1 MYQKIKIMVFLFQK
15 KGNFWSISQKGHFIK
30 HKHFISEVCSGT
42 SLGTWLTSCVFTA
55 NPQLLQFFTSWQYL
69 SDGSGLGL
77 SPKPARPRRF
87 LGGPSPPEA
96 RSSKPESPAGFFGP
110 KIGRFSANFWPNLG
124 KIMAFFITKKFSIC
138 FWPEIGQNRP
148 ILGQFLANFWPNLC
162 KIMALFITKKFSNFF
177 WLEIGQNRPIF
188 GQFPAEFEP

>member
-1 MYQKIKIMVFLFQK
+1 M
-15 KGNFWSISQKGHFIK
+15 HFIFDFYYK
-30 HKHFISEVCSGT
+30 YFLLLAYEIHQKT
-42 SLGTWLTSCVFTA
+42 SIKFGEFRELTT
-55 NPQLLQFFTSWQYL
+55 

-148 ILGQFLANFWPNLC
+148 ILGQF
-162 KIMALFITKKFSNFF
+162 
-177 WLEIGQNRPIF
+177 
-188 GQFPAEFEP
+188 PAEFVA